1 MNETSQVLRDKNIKV
16 TPQRLSVYM
25 AFNGKGHLSA
35 DEVYQKAR
43 KKVPAISLGT
53 VYSVLENFKNNGLV
67 REIKIDF
74 DKSLY
79 ECRNDTHHHFLCQRC
94 KKIFDVEM
102 PVCSALRNCAV
113 DGHAIKDFQGYF
125 YGICR
130 DCQKERN

>member
-1 MNETSQVLRDKNIKV
+1 MNETSQILREKNIKV

-53 VYSVLENFKNNGLV
+53 VYSILENFKINDIIS
-67 REIKIDF
+67 EIKIDF

-79 ECRNDTHHHFLCQRC
+79 ELKEGIHHHFLCRKC
-94 KKIFDVEM
+94 KKILDVEM
-102 PVCSALRNCAV
+102 PVCNVLKNCAV
-113 DGHAIKDFQGYF
+113 EGHSIEDFQGYF

-130 DCQKERN
+130 DCQKDAK